1 MMIVEDRGQ
10 MMIVEDRGQM
20 TIVEDR
26 TNDGSG
32 RWGANVNDDSGRQDK

>member
-32 RWGANVNDDSGRQDK
+32 RWGGKCQ